1 MIKHRIGKPY
11 VRRLK
16 RGDIPVTAAAEWA
29 SEYFKNNKSALAN
42 KTMYAIGM
50 RGTNEV
56 FLVSPFKRQLVKA
69 MRDTLVN

>member
-16 RGDIPVTAAAEWA
+16 KSDTPVTTQAKCA
-29 SEYFKNNKSALAN
+29 SEYLESNKSILAN
-42 KTMYAIGM
+42 DPMYTIGM

-56 FLVSPFKRQLVKA
+56 FLVSPFKRQLVKV
-69 MRDTLVN
+69 MRDTLLD